1 MEEADKMASVGVD
14 VCVAHMGLTTS
25 GSIGAQTAMSLD
37 DAVKLTSESE
47 FSTALLVW
55 DAQIDGA

>member
-1 MEEADKMASVGVD
+1 MASVGVD